1 MGIISQNSIDKK
13 DSFDAAARFFKDFQ
27 IGKLLFKCNAGKEKG
42 VPVMEI
48 FRYLFMLMFSDR
60 SMYMQMHTGTFSQ
73 DFCKNT
79 VYRFLNN
86 PRINWER
93 FTTLLSSRII
103 NTFLVP
109 LTSEDRKDVFIID
122 DSLYD
127 KSRSGKTEL
136 LANVFDHCSKKFK
149 RGYRMLT
156 LGWSDGNSFIP
167 INQCLL
173 SAADDRNLLCEAKSC
188 DGRTLA
194 GKRRRQSRRKSTEVM
209 IDLLRSAMAAGISA
223 EYVLFDSW
231 FASPKTIVA
240 LKKQLSLDTIALL
253 TLGKTKYSYKG
264 QKLDVK
270 QIYSMSKKRRGRSK
284 YLLSVEVDIEKDGES
299 VPAKI
304 VYVRRSSGKK
314 DWLALISTDTS
325 LSEEEIIRIYGKRWD
340 IEVFF
345 KTCKSYLRLSK
356 EVHGLSYDALN
367 AHIAIV
373 FTRYMMLSVTARQNE
388 DPKSLC
394 EILFV
399 LADELK
405 DISFSCS
412 LQIIMAVL
420 AGEIVKYFQ
429 ISEAQLNEFL
439 KSFANSLPGYIQR
452 ALKYEIPAA

>member
-1 MGIISQNSIDKK
+1 MEIISQNSTDKK

-209 IDLLRSAMAAGISA
+209 LDLLRSAMAAGISA

-240 LKKQLSLDTIALL
+240 LKKQLGLDTIALL
-253 TLGKTKYSYKG
+253 TLGKAKYGYKG

-299 VPAKI
+299 VPARI
-304 VYVRRSSGKK
+304 VFVRRSSGKK

-345 KTCKSYLRLSK
+345 KTCKSYLKLSG
-356 EVHGLSYDALN
+356 EVHSLSYDALN

-439 KSFANSLPGYIQR
+439 KNFANSLPGYIQR
-452 ALKYEIPAA
+452 ALKYKISAV

>member
-1 MGIISQNSIDKK
+1 MGIISQNSTDKK
-13 DSFDAAARFFKDFQ
+13 DSFDASARFFKDFQ

-209 IDLLRSAMAAGISA
+209 LDLLRSAMAAGISA

-231 FASPKTIVA
+231 FASPKTIAA
-240 LKKQLSLDTIALL
+240 LKKQLGLDTIALL
-253 TLGKTKYSYKG
+253 TLGKAKYGYKG

-284 YLLSVEVDIEKDGES
+284 YLLSVEVDIERNGES
-299 VPAKI
+299 VPARI
-304 VYVRRSSGKK
+304 VFVRRSSGKK

-345 KTCKSYLRLSK
+345 KTCKSYLKLSG
-356 EVHGLSYDALN
+356 EVHSLSYDALN

-373 FTRYMMLSVTARQNE
+373 FTRYMTLSVTARQNE

-439 KSFANSLPGYIQR
+439 KNFANSLPGYIQR
-452 ALKYEIPAA
+452 ALKYKISAV